1 MTPLNSRASAE
12 DRQQRELLAHSARGS
27 REAFGRLYELLYTPL
42 VRFIYRYT
50 RSHPLI
56 EEILN
61 DTMLVVWQ
69 KADTFRGESRVMTW
83 VLGIAS
89 RRAMK
94 AVRRE
99 RSWHGLN
106 GAAAEAP
113 VSDSETG
120 RLATLEALDWAMEQ
134 LNTEQRLA
142 IELAYFHG
150 MSCEE
155 MAEVLD
161 CPLNTAKTRLHY
173 GRRRLRSLLTGDEQ
187 ALEFSDLID
196 EVSP

>member
-1 MTPLNSRASAE
+1 MQRLNSKAGAQEQHYR
-12 DRQQRELLAHSARGS
+12 DLLADSAQGS
-27 REAFGRLYELLYTPL
+27 RPAFSQLYDLLYTPL

-50 RSHPLI
+50 SSEGLI

-89 RRAMK
+89 RRALK
-94 AVRRE
+94 AVRKEYTRRGDE
-99 RSWHGLN
+99 EYGPDTSAVRG
-106 GAAAEAP
+106 
-113 VSDSETG
+113 DTG
-120 RLATLEALDWAMEQ
+120 RFNTLEALDWALQQ
-134 LNTEQRLA
+134 LNAEQRLA

-155 MAEVLD
+155 MSEILE

-173 GRRRLRSLLTGDEQ
+173 GRRKLLAAFAAGDQ
-187 ALEFSDLID
+187 ALDFNDLID
-196 EVSP
+196 EASP